1 MHKMKWKAPIML
13 ILAAI
18 IWGFAFVAQRVGIQ
32 FIGSFTYTGVRFAL
46 GAFSIL
52 PLIIFKNR
60 KEEKNIKDASIIE
73 KHNKKNTNVENLAVI
88 KAGCIAGILLF
99 VAAGLQQIGLEETTA
114 GKAAFITGFY
124 IILVP
129 ALGIFIKQRTGV
141 STWIA
146 AIISIVGL
154 YFISVEEN
162 FTISKGDLLIF
173 ICSFFFAVHILFIN
187 NLTKK
192 VDGLKLAFVQY
203 LACSVFSLITALF
216 VEEIH
221 LTGIIK
227 AGIPILYGGVFS
239 VGIAYTLQ
247 VIAQKYAK
255 ASHAAIIMSLESVF
269 ALIGGILILNE
280 TMNWKGYLGCLLMLS
295 GVLLSQL
302 QIKTRKEGYVE
313 NAKSLEQDEILILQS
328 KAE

>member
-1 MHKMKWKAPIML
+1 M
-13 ILAAI
+13 
-18 IWGFAFVAQRVGIQ
+18 
-32 FIGSFTYTGVRFAL
+32 
-46 GAFSIL
+46 
-52 PLIIFKNR
+52 
-60 KEEKNIKDASIIE
+60 
-73 KHNKKNTNVENLAVI
+73 AVI